1 MNTMRTLCLPVA
13 LGTALLLAACG
24 GGNDAVDPLAAIPA
38 SASESTVGMVGY
50 LGSLP
55 GLSADGHEPVSLDGY
70 NPPTS
75 ETTEPESVS

>member
-13 LGTALLLAACG
+13 LGAALLLAACG
-24 GGNDAVDPLAAIPA
+24 GSDDAVDPLSAVPA
-38 SASESTVGMVGY
+38 SASESTAGMAGY

-55 GLSADGHEPVSLDGY
+55 GLSADSYEPVSLDGY

-75 ETTEPESVS
+75 ETTEPEPVS